1 MAKPH
6 ERVARRIKAKLLT
19 CKEESPKWN
28 RDWAKI
34 SILEMEAWK
43 INPLVVSSQR
53 LIFSLRFWV
62 WIDWMK
68 KPAVSM
74 KTSVQDLYR
83 RLMAQEARFLACL
96 CDTGKPGEYRLI
108 LCCFSCELK
117 NSVQELLSSKFR
129 VCCLAEEN
137 SLKPLCREDKYLCP
151 SLKHLLCCKKNN
163 LKTFFW
169 SKCQISRFNFH
180 F

>member
-6 ERVARRIKAKLLT
+6 ERVARSIKAKLLT

-28 RDWAKI
+28 RDWAK
-34 SILEMEAWK
+34 MEAWK

-137 SLKPLCREDKYLCP
+137 SLKPLCREDQAFV
-151 SLKHLLCCKKNN
+151 SLSEAFTVLQKEQFENFF
-163 LKTFFW
+163 LK
-169 SKCQISRFNFH
+169 
-180 F
+180 